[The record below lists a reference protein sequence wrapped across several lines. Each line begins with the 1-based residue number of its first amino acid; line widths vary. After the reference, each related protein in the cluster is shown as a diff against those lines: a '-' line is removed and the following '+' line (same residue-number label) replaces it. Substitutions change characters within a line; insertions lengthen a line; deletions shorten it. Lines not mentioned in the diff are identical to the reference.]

1 MRHLSLL
8 IPASLLV
15 LAAGAGAQT
24 QPYPLPDTAPVSSVT
39 VTAPAKAVRL
49 MPDEVKQIA
58 GTYDMANGWR
68 LEVRGK
74 PTYIDATIDTEKPMR
89 LKAVSRNKFVSGD
102 GNVIMEFNQ
111 GGADDMKMSYVP
123 DPSKPSMVSIPA
135 QRAKR

>member
-8 IPASLLV
+8 IPASLLA

-39 VTAPAKAVRL
+39 VTAPAKRVRL
-49 MPDEVKQIA
+49 MPDEIKQIA

-89 LKAVSRNKFVSGD
+89 LKAVARNKFVSGD

-111 GGADDMKMSYVP
+111 GTGDDMKMSYVP

-135 QRAKR
+135 QKAKR

>member
-39 VTAPAKAVRL
+39 VTAPAKRVRL

>member
-39 VTAPAKAVRL
+39 VTAPAKRVRL

-74 PTYIDATIDTEKPMR
+74 PEYIDATIDTEKPMR